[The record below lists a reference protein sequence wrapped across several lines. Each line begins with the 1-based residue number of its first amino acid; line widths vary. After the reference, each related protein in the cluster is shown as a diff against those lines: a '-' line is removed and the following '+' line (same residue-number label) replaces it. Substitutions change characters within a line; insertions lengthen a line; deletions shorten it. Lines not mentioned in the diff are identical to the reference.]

1 MTIKLDHTN
10 NSISGDNG
18 IIKLDQTGA
27 VILATGNTA
36 ARPSATAVGMTRINN
51 DLSNAA
57 VMEFYNGSQWYKV
70 VANPAGTLDDLTPLT
85 IAQALL

>member
-1 MTIKLDHTN
+1 MTIKLDHTS

-18 IIKLDQTGA
+18 VVNFNQTGA

-36 ARPSATAVGMTRINN
+36 ARPTPVTGMTRINN

-57 VMEFYNGSQWYKV
+57 VMEFYTGAQWYKV